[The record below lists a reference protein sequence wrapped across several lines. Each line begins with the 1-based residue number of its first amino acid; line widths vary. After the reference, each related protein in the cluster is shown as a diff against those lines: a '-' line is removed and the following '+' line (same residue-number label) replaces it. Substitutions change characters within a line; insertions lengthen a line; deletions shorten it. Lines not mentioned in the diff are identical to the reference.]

1 MPSRRAVLRAF
12 GTAGAAAVAGCQQG
26 GSEQTG
32 RVTRRTAEVEVGA
45 DDDTAWRTVA
55 TATFDPVDASLRV
68 EYNSEYATVD
78 EAAAAL
84 VVADH
89 DRLAE
94 QFRDARYGLTV
105 RPSDRNR
112 VVRAAAE
119 PADFRQ
125 VVAGETIAFVSYVED
140 AGTESVGVERDDG
153 RELAVASLTTRTV
166 DANG

>member
-1 MPSRRAVLRAF
+1 V
-12 GTAGAAAVAGCQQG
+12 GT
-26 GSEQTG
+26 
-32 RVTRRTAEVEVGA
+32 
-45 DDDTAWRTVA
+45 DDGTAWRTVA

-68 EYNSEYATVD
+68 EYDTEYATVD
-78 EAAAAL
+78 EEAAAL

-89 DRLAE
+89 DRLTE
-94 QFRDARYGLTV
+94 QFRDARYGFTV

-140 AGTESVGVERDDG
+140 AGAESVGVERDDG
-153 RELAVASLTTRTV
+153 RELAVASLTTHTV
-166 DANG
+166 DASGQSSATAAAPAWSRVWS